1 MTRTVHNRFRE
12 ISVEI
17 SPVLQQAITS
27 TGPIKL
33 GQRRELALPVLL
45 CRAIAGQQLSVK
57 AARTIWGRVVQ
68 SANGAGLAEYIAAA
82 DTAQLRA
89 CGMSQNKSK
98 AMKSIVAAHDSG
110 RLDVGEL
117 ETMDHEARSRR
128 LTEIW
133 GVGQWTADMIGI
145 SYFADPDI
153 WPEQDV
159 TVWKTLQ
166 RLTNR
171 RRKTSLTAARFAPY
185 RTYLALYMWKIAD
198 AQPTTP

>member
-1 MTRTVHNRFRE
+1 MTRSVYNRFRE

>member
-17 SPVLQQAITS
+17 SPALHQAIST

-33 GQRRELALPVLL
+33 GLRRELALPVLL

>member
-1 MTRTVHNRFRE
+1 MTRTVYNRFCE

-17 SPVLQQAITS
+17 SPVLHQAITS
-27 TGPIKL
+27 AGPIKL
-33 GQRRELALPVLL
+33 GQRRELSLPVLL

-68 SANGAGLAEYIAAA
+68 SANGAGVAEYVAAA
-82 DTAQLRA
+82 DAAELRA

-98 AMKSIVAAHDSG
+98 AMKSIVAAHESG

-166 RLTNR
+166 RLTSR

>member
-1 MTRTVHNRFRE
+1 MTRTVYNRFRE

-17 SPVLQQAITS
+17 SPVLHQAIAS

-33 GQRRELALPVLL
+33 GQRRELSLPVLL

-57 AARTIWGRVVQ
+57 AARTIWVRVVQ
-68 SANGAGLAEYIAAA
+68 SANGAGVAEYIAAA
-82 DTAQLRA
+82 DTAELRA

-166 RLTNR
+166 RLTSR

-198 AQPTTP
+198 ARPTTP